1 MTDYI
6 VAIDLGTSHI
16 TGIVGEKKDDGSF
29 SVIACETEDPASCIR
44 RGIIYNRD
52 KTAEHVSNVLKKLE
66 RHLKGA
72 FIDKVYIG
80 VNGQSLRTIDHVE
93 VKEISDGA
101 AVTNE
106 DLNALKE
113 QCKAYKPDL
122 VDVLDI
128 APAVYYVDGKRDPNP
143 VGVPCRRL
151 EAHYKLIVGRT
162 SIRHSISKSISDI
175 AKVELAGII
184 ISPLALAE
192 ALISREDKEL
202 GCALVDFGGGVT
214 SVSVFKDGDLI
225 HMSVIPL
232 GGNLITRDIMSL
244 QLTEE
249 DAENVKKEHGST
261 VLKKEDED
269 KVIYLDTEGP
279 GRELAVKDLNA
290 IIEGRAKEIVENVYA
305 RINEAKDFKYLPSG
319 IVLAG
324 CASELKNLNDVL
336 RDKCKVNIRPSIIR
350 TDLVKDFDN
359 MLGNPLFMT
368 AVSLMLKGTATCVT
382 FPEVKTPEETGKN
395 NSGQDVDEDD
405 DTQEDRNEGR
415 GFFRRKKNVKVK
427 EKPQPGSGKGNE
439 GEKGGGG
446 GFWGTLFVEN

>member
-16 TGIVGEKKDDGSF
+16 TGIVGEKRNDGTI

-52 KTAEHVSNVLKKLE
+52 KTAEHVCNVIKKLE

-93 VKEISDGA
+93 VKEIADGA

-106 DLNALKE
+106 DLDALKE

-128 APAVYYVDGKRDPNP
+128 APAVYYADGKRDPSP

-151 EAHYKLIVGRT
+151 EAHYKLIVGRM
-162 SIRHSISKSISDI
+162 SIRHSISKSINDI

-184 ISPLALAE
+184 ISPLALAD
-192 ALISREDKEL
+192 AMISREDKEL
-202 GCALVDFGGGVT
+202 GCALVDFGAGVT
-214 SVSVFKDGDLI
+214 SVSVYKDGNLI

-249 DAENVKKEHGST
+249 DAENIKIDHGSAI
-261 VLKKEDED
+261 LKKEDED
-269 KVIYLDTEGP
+269 KVIDLDTEGS
-279 GRELAVKDLNA
+279 GRELAAKDINA
-290 IIEGRAKEIVENVYA
+290 IIEGRTKEIVENVYA

-319 IVLAG
+319 IVIAG
-324 CASELKNLNDVL
+324 CASEMKNLTEVI
-336 RDKCKVNIRPSIIR
+336 REKCKVNIRPSAIR
-350 TDLVKDFDN
+350 AGLVRDFDN
-359 MLGNPLFMT
+359 MLGNPLYMT
-368 AVSLMLKGTATCVT
+368 AVSLLLKGTKTCVT
-382 FPEVKTPEETGKN
+382 QPEVKSPEDSETDKPDTGHVK
-395 NSGQDVDEDD
+395 EDD
-405 DTQEDRNEGR
+405 SSEEDDSGALN
-415 GFFRRKKNVKVK
+415 FFRRKKKVKVK
-427 EKPQPGSGKGNE
+427 ENTKSGKEN
-439 GEKGGGG
+439 KDDKKDG
-446 GFWGTLFVEN
+446 GFWGSLFVEN

>member
-128 APAVYYVDGKRDPNP
+128 APAVYYVDGRREPNP
-143 VGVPCRRL
+143 VGVPCRRF
-151 EAHYKLIVGRT
+151 EAHYKLVVGRT
-162 SIRHSISKSISDI
+162 SIRRDIIKSIKDI
-175 AKVELAGII
+175 AGKDVAGII
-184 ISPLALAE
+184 VSPLALAD
-192 ALISREDKEL
+192 AMISREDKEL
-202 GCALVDFGGGVT
+202 GCALVDFGAGVT
-214 SVSVFKDGDLI
+214 SVSVYKNGNLI
-225 HMSVIPL
+225 RMAVIPL

-249 DAENVKKEHGST
+249 DAENIKKEHGSAI
-261 VLKKEDED
+261 LQKEDED
-269 KVIYLDTEGP
+269 KKIDLDADVSGRVID
-279 GRELAVKDLNA
+279 VKNLNS
-290 IIEGRAKEIVENVYA
+290 IIEGRVKEIVENVYA
-305 RINEAKDFKYLPSG
+305 RINEVQDFKFLPSG

-324 CASELKNLNDVL
+324 CASELKNLTEVL
-336 RDKCKVNIRPSIIR
+336 RDKCKVNIRPSAIR
-350 TDLVKDFDN
+350 VDSVRDFDN
-359 MLGNPLFMT
+359 MLGNPLYMT
-368 AVSLMLKGTATCVT
+368 AVSLLLKGTETCVT
-382 FPEVKTPEETGKN
+382 QPEVKTVEEPETDNPEQG
-395 NSGQDVDEDD
+395 DD
-405 DTQEDRNEGR
+405 DDDPRKEGKGNGG
-415 GFFRRKKNVKVK
+415 GFFKRKKNVVVK
-427 EKPQPGSGKGNE
+427 ETAQSGKAKSGDKSE
-439 GEKGGGG
+439 GG
-446 GFWGTLFVEN
+446 GFWGRLFEEN